1 MSVSIKQGFQR
12 DLVNLAIV
20 ELRPTKS
27 LSAQV
32 KHGRKYS
39 QILSSIREVGLIEP
53 PVVAVSQK
61 SQEYL
66 LLDGHLRIMALKEL
80 GEDRVSCLVSI
91 DDEGYTYNKYIIR
104 LSAVQEH
111 KMIAKALAAGVSE
124 EKLAKA
130 LNIDVRSLRT
140 KKMMLDGI
148 CPEAVD
154 LLKDKI
160 ISEKVFRV
168 LKKMKPPRQIRV
180 AMLMNDQNR
189 FGYIYGVSSLR
200 TKKMMLDGICPEAVD
215 LLKDKIISEKVF
227 RVLKKMKPPR
237 QIRVAMLMNDQ
248 NRFGYIYAKSLLDG
262 TSDDQLV
269 EGAVKKRVS
278 PAALEKRVRLEEENI
293 SLGEDVRSLKEA
305 YGSDMLNLTLLQA
318 YLKRL
323 LGNEKVANYLQ
334 KYHSVI
340 CDKFVEVVQL
350 DFLKIK
356 STG

>member
-27 LSAQV
+27 LSAHVQ
-32 KHGRKYS
+32 HGRKYS

-80 GEDRVSCLVSI
+80 GVDRVSCLVSL

-111 KMIAKALAAGVSE
+111 KMIAKALTAGVSE

-130 LNIDVRSLRT
+130 LNID
-140 KKMMLDGI
+140 
-148 CPEAVD
+148 
-154 LLKDKI
+154 
-160 ISEKVFRV
+160 
-168 LKKMKPPRQIRV
+168 IR
-180 AMLMNDQNR
+180 
-189 FGYIYGVSSLR
+189 SLR

-293 SLGEDVRSLKEA
+293 SLSEDVRSLKEA

-334 KYHSVI
+334 TYHPVI
-340 CDKFVEVVQL
+340 CDKFAEVVQL

>member
-32 KHGRKYS
+32 QHGRKYS

-80 GEDRVSCLVSI
+80 GVDRVSCLVSI

-111 KMIAKALAAGVSE
+111 KMIAKALVAGVSE

-130 LNIDVRSLRT
+130 LNIDVR
-140 KKMMLDGI
+140 
-148 CPEAVD
+148 
-154 LLKDKI
+154 
-160 ISEKVFRV
+160 
-168 LKKMKPPRQIRV
+168 
-180 AMLMNDQNR
+180 
-189 FGYIYGVSSLR
+189 SLR

-269 EGAVKKRVS
+269 EGAVKKRIS

-293 SLGEDVRSLKEA
+293 SLSEDVRSLKEA

-334 KYHSVI
+334 TYHSVI